1 MSSPGFWLPG
11 GPWPVAALLALA
23 VALLALA
30 AYGDLRRE
38 LGRLARALD
47 EARNGDVLTR
57 FHSRA
62 PGLRALA
69 AGFNQILRRLHD
81 LEAQR
86 RRDEQRRRQL
96 LAALSHDLRTPL
108 TAVLGYLE
116 AVAGGH
122 LDPVTEQQYLAT
134 AYRKGRE
141 LRETL
146 DRIFQW
152 ARLDLEVADLPSP
165 RINLAERLRQVL
177 IEFYPAFHQQ
187 GVALQ
192 PELPEEAWV
201 RCHPDLVDRVARN
214 LVDNALRHARGITC
228 LTVTLR
234 PAGRTWELVV
244 ADDGE
249 PVAGDVLAN
258 LFVPFQR
265 RPGSPGTGLGLAISR
280 QLARAWGGD
289 LRACP
294 QRPRGLAFIVTWPRS
309 EPAAASRAAQA
320 AATRM
325 EGRPGEGAEPR

>member
-1 MSSPGFWLPG
+1 MSSHGFGLAA

-30 AYGDLRRE
+30 ACWGLRRE
-38 LGRLARALD
+38 LGRLARAVD
-47 EARNGDVLTR
+47 EARSGDVLTR

-62 PGLRALA
+62 PGLKALA
-69 AGFNQILRRLHD
+69 AAFNQILRRLHD
-81 LEAQR
+81 LEAER

-134 AYRKGRE
+134 ACRKGRE
-141 LRETL
+141 LWETL
-146 DRIFQW
+146 DRIFEW

-187 GVALQ
+187 GVALR

-201 RCHPDLVDRVARN
+201 RCHPDLVDRVTRN

-228 LTVTLR
+228 LAVTLR

-249 PVAGDVLAN
+249 PVAADVLAN
-258 LFVPFQR
+258 LFVPFHR
-265 RPGSPGTGLGLAISR
+265 RPGSPGAGLGLAISR

-294 QRPRGLAFIVTWPRS
+294 RRPRGLAFIVSWPRS
-309 EPAAASRAAQA
+309 EPVAASRAAQA
-320 AATRM
+320 AATPVG
-325 EGRPGEGAEPR
+325 GRPGEGETRR